1 MSPFEKIRDLL
12 ARDLEKPIE
21 EVIKLSQTD
30 EAVVYTELSEYVVT
44 DNLRRAYTDLLRAIN
59 ESVFNPTEG
68 IGVWVSGFFG
78 SGKSAFV
85 KNLGYILS
93 NPVVQG
99 EPAAELF
106 IRRVREAA
114 PDDPVLPDLIRNLT
128 QRVAFEVIMFDVS
141 VHRAVQRESELLAEV
156 MYRALLKQL
165 DYADRNYAVAELEIE
180 LEGEERLA
188 AFVRTV
194 AEMWRERLGRVSA
207 AAQAP
212 VPVTLAGRVGPEE
225 YAVWRVV
232 RAGAQAINRASAAL
246 HRMDPAT
253 YPRPESWADAVRAR
267 PVDVDVRLLIE
278 RTFDLTARRRPGK
291 AVFFIIDEVGQY
303 VARSSDKILDLQGV
317 VRDFGAAGRNRVV
330 SGQAP
335 APVWIVVTAQEK
347 LNEVVDAIGDKRVE
361 LAKLQDSFR
370 HTIDLGPQDIQEVA
384 ARRVLVKKPEARPFL
399 ADLFEQH
406 RGTLNSHTT
415 LEQSGRFRPVEKEAF
430 VETYPYLPHFIGLSI
445 DIMSAL
451 RLQTGGVRHL
461 GGSNRTIIK
470 QAYEI
475 LVNPRTRLA
484 DAPVGTLVTLD
495 KVYELVGHLVSSEKQ
510 RDIGEIDRVFGSDSW
525 EAKVARV
532 LALIEQVQHLP
543 RTPRNIAALLY
554 ARLGG
559 DQPLAEVEQALQR
572 LEEAR
577 FVRQA
582 EGGWKL
588 LSLAEK
594 TWETERREIKVA
606 PSQEIGL
613 LREALERL
621 WEDPGLRSLDY
632 RGLRSFSLQ
641 VTFQDYTV
649 TRSGDLALRLF
660 LVDDAED
667 LKKRVE
673 VSRRD
678 TRASTH
684 RHEVHWIFSRT
695 KALDNA
701 LQELARAAHM
711 VNKYDQ
717 IVAQQRVSEEQIAN
731 LENEKRARQRWA
743 NEVERLLQDALLRGV
758 GVFQGQTKDA
768 AAFHARTWKE
778 VVRGL
783 LQWVVPALYDRLEE
797 GSVALPSKAASAVL
811 TAEDLSR
818 LPPVFYEGEGAL
830 GLVVE
835 GPDGYT
841 INSEAP
847 TAAAILAYMR
857 QEEDYGSSVT
867 GKKLEEHFN
876 GPPFGWRLI
885 LVQAVLALLLRAGHV
900 EVIVQ
905 GRRLRRPD
913 DPQVRRVFAGT
924 RDFRA
929 ATFRLHQPMDIRDL
943 VRAAKTLRE
952 LLGEEVRPEEAAIHE
967 VARRWAD
974 ATRSEVRVAR
984 TRARDAGLDALLA
997 PLDVFLQYLNTLVAS
1012 ESEGVVD
1019 LLAKEGQDLRA
1030 ALQAYERLRPLLT
1043 DQALAQVH
1051 RARRVFDQFWPEI
1064 AEQVTDPG
1072 MAERVAR
1079 AREALVAPDLSERLN
1094 EVIAAAD
1101 EVAAAYQRL
1110 YADLHLRRGDA
1121 YQRALEQVQAWPEW
1135 DQVAV
1140 DERDQAI
1147 RPLRQRACADLDYDD
1162 QTGLCRRCRARI
1174 SAMRSDLRAVEGYLE
1189 DVRRDLRERIPPD
1202 VEAPPLVRL
1211 RLRDLAPVAVL
1222 RTPEEVEAFV
1232 AALRRTLM
1240 EHIARGEEVELE

>member
-44 DNLRRAYTDLLRAIN
+44 DNLRRAYTDLLQAIN
-59 ESVFNPTEG
+59 ESVLNPTEG

-85 KNLGYILS
+85 KNLGYILA

-128 QRVAFEVIMFDVS
+128 RRMAFEVIMFDVS
-141 VHRAVQRESELLAEV
+141 VHRAVHRESELLAEV

-165 DYADRNYAVAELEIE
+165 DYADRNYFVAELEIE
-180 LEGEERLA
+180 LEQEGRLA
-188 AFVRTV
+188 EFVRTV
-194 AEMWRERLGRVSA
+194 AAMGHERGGRAVA
-207 AAQAP
+207 RARGP
-212 VPVTLAGRVGPEE
+212 LPVTLEGQVTPED

-232 RAGAQAINRASAAL
+232 RAGAQAINRASVAL
-246 HRMDPAT
+246 HKMDPTT
-253 YPRPESWADAVRAR
+253 YPRPESWAEAIRRTDVQVT
-267 PVDVDVRLLIE
+267 VDLLIE
-278 RTFDLTARRRPGK
+278 RTFDLAARRRPGK
-291 AVFFIIDEVGQY
+291 AIVFIIDEVGQY

-330 SGQAP
+330 RGEAQ

-347 LNEVVDAIGDKRVE
+347 LNEVVDAIGDRRVE

-370 HTIDLGPQDIQEVA
+370 HMVDLGPQDIQEVA

-399 ADLFEQH
+399 EALFEQH
-406 RGTLNSHTT
+406 RGTLNSHAA
-415 LEQSGRFRPVEKEAF
+415 LEQSGRFRPVEKDAF

-451 RLQTGGVRHL
+451 RLQNRGVRHL

-470 QAYEI
+470 QAYEM
-475 LVNPRTRLA
+475 LVNKRTNLA
-484 DAPVGTLVTLD
+484 NAPVGTLVTLD

-510 RDIGEIDRVFGSDSW
+510 RDIGEIDNTFGSDSW
-525 EAKVARV
+525 EARVARV

-543 RTPRNIAALLY
+543 RTARNLAALLY
-554 ARLGG
+554 TRLGT
-559 DQPLAEVEQALQR
+559 DLPLAEVEQALQR
-572 LEEAR
+572 LEEDR

-588 LSLAEK
+588 LSQAEK
-594 TWETERREIKVA
+594 TWETERREIKVT
-606 PSQEIGL
+606 PSQEVGL
-613 LREALERL
+613 LRQVLEHL

-641 VTFQDYTV
+641 VAFQDYTV

-660 LVDDAED
+660 LADDEED
-667 LKKRVE
+667 LKERVE

-678 TRASTH
+678 TRASAH
-684 RHEVHWIFSRT
+684 RHEVHWVFPRT
-695 KALDNA
+695 RALDNA
-701 LQELARAAHM
+701 LQELARSTHM

-717 IVAQQRVSEEQIAN
+717 LVAQQRVSEEQIAN

-743 NEVERLLQDALLRGV
+743 NEVERLLQDAMLRGV
-758 GVFQGQTKDA
+758 GVFQGQTKTP

-783 LQWVVPALYDRLEE
+783 LQWAVPVLYDRLEE
-797 GSVALPSKAASAVL
+797 GSITLPSKAAARVL
-811 TAEDLSR
+811 AAADLSR

-841 INSEAP
+841 VNQDAP
-847 TAAAILAYMR
+847 TAAAILAYMQ

-876 GPPFGWRLI
+876 GPPFGWRLE

-900 EVIVQ
+900 EVVVQ
-905 GRRLRRPD
+905 GRRLRRAD
-913 DPQVRRVFAGT
+913 DPQVRRAFEGT
-924 RDFRA
+924 REFRA
-929 ATFRLHQPMDIRDL
+929 ATFRRHQPMDIRTL
-943 VRAAKTLRE
+943 VRAASTLRA
-952 LLGEEVRPEEAAIHE
+952 LLGEEVRPEEPAIHE
-967 VARRWAD
+967 AARHWAEAVRGEVHVAR
-974 ATRSEVRVAR
+974 AR
-984 TRARDAGLDALLA
+984 IHDAGLDALLA
-997 PLDVFLQYLNTLVAS
+997 PLDAFLQYLNTLMTS
-1012 ESEGVVD
+1012 DSEGVVD

-1030 ALQAYERLRPLLT
+1030 ALQAYDRLRPLLT

-1051 RARRVFDQFWPEI
+1051 RARRVFGQFWPEI
-1064 AEQVTDPG
+1064 AEQVTDSG

-1079 AREALVAPDLSERLN
+1079 AREALAASDLPERLK

-1121 YQRALEQVQAWPEW
+1121 YQRAMEQVQDWPEW
-1135 DQVAV
+1135 ERVEVA
-1140 DERDQAI
+1140 EREQAI
-1147 RPLRQRACADLDYDD
+1147 RPLRQRACANLDYDD
-1162 QTGLCRRCRARI
+1162 QNGVCRRCRARL
-1174 SAMRSDLRAVEGYLE
+1174 STMRSELRAVKGYLE
-1189 DVRRDLRERIPPD
+1189 EVRQTLCERIPPA

-1211 RLRDLAPVAVL
+1211 RLRDLVPAAVV
-1222 RTPEEVEAFV
+1222 RTPEDIEALLD
-1232 AALRRTLM
+1232 ALRRTLM
-1240 EHIARGEEVELE
+1240 EHIERGEEVELE